1 MINELE
7 RVRKEAFLIYEH
19 LLGGT
24 EKNYEKSVRIAG
36 VLADIQTRD
45 LQNTKQ
51 KS

>member
-7 RVRKEAFLIYEH
+7 RMRKEAALVYEH

-36 VLADIQTRD
+36 VRTDIQIRN
-45 LQNTKQ
+45 LQNAKQ
-51 KS
+51 KC